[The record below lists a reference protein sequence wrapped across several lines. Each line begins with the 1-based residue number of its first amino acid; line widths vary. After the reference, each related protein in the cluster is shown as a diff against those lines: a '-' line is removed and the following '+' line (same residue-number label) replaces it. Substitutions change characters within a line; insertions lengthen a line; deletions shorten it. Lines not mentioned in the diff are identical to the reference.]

1 VTWKRG
7 RRRVGR
13 SANPGGK
20 GIRVLRR
27 LILFRHA
34 KAAHRARGGTD
45 RDRPLEAVGR
55 REAGLTGRW
64 MAATGFA
71 PDLVLVSPSARTVQ
85 TWDEVKD
92 HFPRAKVEVLDDL
105 YDATPEDIELAIAGP
120 ARGAQ
125 DVLVVGH
132 NPGMQELAMN
142 LLIEGGASG
151 DEVEKVA
158 GGFPTSTVA
167 VIAVGE
173 SGGAR
178 LEALF
183 CPRRDAIPPYVEA
196 WDEEPGAGS

>member
-1 VTWKRG
+1 V
-7 RRRVGR
+7 
-13 SANPGGK
+13 
-20 GIRVLRR
+20 RR

-34 KAAHRARGGTD
+34 KAAHRARGGSD
-45 RDRPLEAVGR
+45 HDRPLEPVGR
-55 REAGLTGRW
+55 REAEISGRW

-71 PDLVLVSPSARTVQ
+71 PDLVLVSPSARTRE
-85 TWDEVKD
+85 TWDEVKSY
-92 HFPRAKVEVLDDL
+92 FPRAKVEILDGL
-105 YDATPEDIELAIAGP
+105 YDATPEDIEIAMASP

-125 DVLVVGH
+125 DVLVIGH

-142 LLIEGGASG
+142 LLVEGGASS

-167 VIAVGE
+167 VIAMSEGA
-173 SGGAR
+173 AR

-183 CPRRDAIPPYVEA
+183 CPRRDTLPPYVEA

>member
-1 VTWKRG
+1 M
-7 RRRVGR
+7 
-13 SANPGGK
+13 
-20 GIRVLRR
+20 RR

-45 RDRPLEAVGR
+45 RDRPLEPVGQ
-55 REAGLTGRW
+55 REAEISGRW
-64 MAATGFA
+64 MAATGLA

-85 TWDEVKD
+85 TWDEVKT

-105 YDATPEDIELAIAGP
+105 YDATPEDIEMAIAGP
-120 ARGAQ
+120 TRAAQ
-125 DVLVVGH
+125 DVLLIGH

-142 LLIEGGASG
+142 LLVEGGASS

-167 VIAVGE
+167 VIAMGE
-173 SGGAR
+173 GGAAR
-178 LEALF
+178 LEAMF
-183 CPRRDAIPPYVEA
+183 NPRRDTPPPYVEA